1 MQTGEQIT
9 GTECGRLTH
18 ITGKSNRMNLHVQT
32 NNIHLSY
39 GKYPHS
45 LSNVTS

>member
-9 GTECGRLTH
+9 GTECGRLTL

-39 GKYPHS
+39 ERFQYN
-45 LSNVTS
+45 LSNVTI